1 MLAATPAAPASAIM
15 YPTTGDYGH
24 QHSNLMD
31 TPPQFKKH
39 KNLPRPQESHFIGQ
53 RSHTRPKDPI
63 MLTAA
68 LAATRSQGA
77 GSRPVKHQARRMD
90 SGPDLPPTPPPQARA
105 SSGNH
110 HHIQH
115 SRTVDSRRVQTT
127 QATLRHPPVTPP
139 EQMSPPTPD
148 VTPPQAQTTVKTL
161 RPSQDRSITGT
172 TPSES
177 VTESFTTAR
186 EEQMSSEDEAHRFMG
201 RSAPVASA
209 NHQLSNQNNTRF
221 QDPRAVHS
229 AAVENALQQLATHAD
244 DPYTPRTQTD
254 LSAFDGK
261 WSLAADLE
269 KDRRIESDQD
279 KRATQII
286 NGRKKRHDPRIP
298 RNMTEPTLHGLIV
311 EDNVVN
317 MTAASRAA
325 RYMHTRDGALPDA
338 SPVSSSRPSLSETS
352 FSVDAKR
359 SSGTSAQSAA
369 SAVVEVLLMD
379 RMPRRQQ
386 TLRHVKKHQT
396 LRSVSQTETILPRR
410 DAASTRNP
418 SLPMEPRLDDRPA
431 PEDPVPATRPPRSI
445 SNGRARREVWN
456 SGAIPVVVVPE
467 RQSSHRSRHS
477 REPSLRSTSRSR
489 SRRSNSLDSTGI
501 DLHRPKH
508 SVANTGSQARRPR
521 RSSITIGDD
530 DEFTIDFP
538 PAIPPRSSS
547 LSAPTSRNVSRTTS
561 LAARSAKST
570 INISPTINIEPA
582 VEAAPSTPKARRFS
596 FEQTENQDD
605 DMIDVI
611 SIDNLSARKF
621 SSRNTPFSIASLDTM
636 GTAAEV
642 SEAHAIQMF
651 QHQNSSVLVVNHSN
665 RPSEASDRTLEQPKD
680 SVAQT
685 APIIVASGPGD
696 ILPVTPPDQ
705 TQEITTDYNS
715 PLRNPRVP
723 PSPPAPSVGPPA
735 IHLIP
740 ATPSGESNAQ
750 DHDKNLRSYFDTSD
764 SSPFRRVSILRGA
777 FRRRRNSIDYPPSS
791 TKQPNL
797 LTRTFSL
804 SRQLG
809 KTLDTGLRPRSKTEM
824 EWLPTHTKDE
834 LEPPES
840 HKLHPFWQPQ
850 DGSQPCEFG
859 SKCPHHGSRSHGP
872 APKRSLSNRIKTTF
886 SILPAR
892 YDEVYPSALPSPER
906 RTIRRTDSGSLKV
919 MKRRSS
925 AESLPHSAQM
935 QDQATIA
942 KGGSM
947 QRGPIFPRKGGGLQ
961 RRFSLSSK
969 LDELP
974 YISSIISE
982 RRRER
987 RTQELRQSISAPRE
1001 VRDSM
1006 GEVIRHDGSGHERQS
1021 QYVNVP
1027 DI

>member
-1 MLAATPAAPASAIM
+1 
-15 YPTTGDYGH
+15 
-24 QHSNLMD
+24 
-31 TPPQFKKH
+31 
-39 KNLPRPQESHFIGQ
+39 
-53 RSHTRPKDPI
+53 

-68 LAATRSQGA
+68 LSATPRSQGS
-77 GSRPVKHQARRMD
+77 GSRPVKHQPRRMD
-90 SGPDLPPTPPPQARA
+90 SGPDLPPTPPPQARPP
-105 SSGNH
+105 SGKHTHLQSN
-110 HHIQH
+110 
-115 SRTVDSRRVQTT
+115 RVVDSRRLQTT
-127 QATLRHPPVTPP
+127 HTTLRQPPATPP

-148 VTPPQAQTTVKTL
+148 VTPPQAQTAVKTL
-161 RPSQDRSITGT
+161 RPSQDRSISGT

-177 VTESFTTAR
+177 RTESFTTAR
-186 EEQMSSEDEAHRFMG
+186 EEQMSSEDEALSVIR

-209 NHQLSNQNNTRF
+209 NPPLPIQNNTRLR
-221 QDPRAVHS
+221 DPRAVHS

-244 DPYTPRTQTD
+244 DIYTPRTQTD
-254 LSAFDGK
+254 FGTFDGK
-261 WSLAADLE
+261 WSLATDLE

-279 KRATQII
+279 RRTTQVI
-286 NGRKKRHDPRIP
+286 NSRKKRHDPRVP
-298 RNMTEPTLHGLIV
+298 RNMTEPALHGLIV
-311 EDNVVN
+311 EENVVN

-325 RYMHTRDGALPDA
+325 RYIHARDNAIPDA

-359 SSGTSAQSAA
+359 SSGTSAQSAT
-369 SAVVEVLLMD
+369 SAVVEVLLLD
-379 RMPRRQQ
+379 RTPRRQQ

-396 LRSVSQTETILPRR
+396 LRSASHIETTNRR
-410 DAASTRNP
+410 REAISTRNP
-418 SLPMEPRLDDRPA
+418 SLPADPRIEDKQSA
-431 PEDPVPATRPPRSI
+431 PEDPLPVTRPPRSL
-445 SNGRARREVWN
+445 SNGRVRREVWN

-489 SRRSNSLDSTGI
+489 SRRSNSVDSTGI

-508 SVANTGSQARRPR
+508 SVSNTGSQARRPR
-521 RSSITIGDD
+521 RSSITIGDE

-547 LSAPTSRNVSRTTS
+547 LSAPTSRNVSRATS
-561 LAARSAKST
+561 LAARSAKSNANT
-570 INISPTINIEPA
+570 SPVINVEPA
-582 VEAAPSTPKARRFS
+582 PDVEVVSPSTPLARRFS

-605 DMIDVI
+605 DMIDVV

-621 SSRNTPFSIASLDTM
+621 SSRNTPFSITSLDTM

-642 SEAHAIQMF
+642 SEAHAVQMF

-665 RPSEASDRTLEQPKD
+665 RPSEASDRTLEQPKEP
-680 SVAQT
+680 SSQA
-685 APIIVASGPGD
+685 APIIVATGPD
-696 ILPVTPPDQ
+696 NTHPVTPPERMLVANSSFD
-705 TQEITTDYNS
+705 S
-715 PLRNPRVP
+715 PLRNPRAP
-723 PSPPAPSVGPPA
+723 PSPPAPDAGPPA

-740 ATPSGESNAQ
+740 ATPSGESNVQ
-750 DHDKNLRSYFDTSD
+750 DHDRSLGSYFDTSD

-797 LTRTFSL
+797 LKRTFSL
-804 SRQLG
+804 TRHLG
-809 KTLDTGLRPRSKTEM
+809 KTADTGLQSRSKAEM
-824 EWLPTHTKDE
+824 EWLPTRTKDE
-834 LEPPES
+834 VDPPES

-850 DGSQPCEFG
+850 HESEPCEFG
-859 SKCPHHGSRSHGP
+859 SKCPHHGSRSHLP
-872 APKRSLSNRIKTTF
+872 APRRSLSNRIKNTF

-906 RTIRRTDSGSLKV
+906 RTIRRTGSGSLKV
-919 MKRRSS
+919 MKRRNS
-925 AESLPHSAQM
+925 AESLQQTPQPQDHSTASKNGLM
-935 QDQATIA
+935 R
-942 KGGSM
+942 
-947 QRGPIFPRKGGGLQ
+947 RGPVFAKKGVGLQ

-974 YISSIISE
+974 YISHIMSE

-1006 GEVIRHDGSGHERQS
+1006 GEVIRHDGLANQRVS
-1021 QYVNVP
+1021 QYANVP